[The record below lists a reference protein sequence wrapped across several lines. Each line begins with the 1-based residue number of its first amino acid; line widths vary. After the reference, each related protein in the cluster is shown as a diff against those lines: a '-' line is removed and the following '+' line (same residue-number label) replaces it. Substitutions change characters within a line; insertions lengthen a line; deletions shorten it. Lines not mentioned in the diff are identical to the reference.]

1 MKAGQIYPVAFFP
14 LLREDSARGRIAL
27 QVRMSEALHTII
39 NPIKVRASVYL
50 VPKSAMVRF
59 NGSMETVDRSYM
71 NEPMPDGSAPPP
83 WKVVDPRIADTVD
96 GSGHGIFD
104 VLGVHYKNTDRLDGD
119 VTESYNCIVNWRRAA
134 VSAALPKNTLTDH
147 RLAPAFWNAW
157 KFQYIKPSF
166 DAAMMEGAVPV
177 SYVDPGYAAVRGFG
191 ISTTNPPANKTARV
205 SDGETWGPAPGWDI
219 KPGTAVA
226 GEAGAVIFEDP
237 DSLLNPAIYADLRSA
252 GGVISLAD
260 IRMAEKMQSFAKK
273 REQYQGIPS
282 EYLIEMLMRGL
293 RIPPYQ
299 LMEPI
304 LIGLQETTIGQTER
318 YATDGASLETSV
330 TNGVAQLSLP
340 INTPA
345 IEPGGLIMVL
355 MEIVPE
361 QLYERMNDDYLEVNA
376 NGDRADEPDFLVD
389 FNDPQKVQAVTNRR
403 SDILHGSPNQIF
415 GYEPLNF
422 EWQRNFARV
431 GGKYR
436 RPFDD
441 AFVEDRQRIWAV
453 EKTDPTLSDDFYL
466 CPQPFPHTVFAD
478 ALADPFEVIVVGSV
492 TMTGLTH
499 FGGAFEE
506 DGDHYEKLMA
516 QMDAERLESLPPG
529 SPATSGEVAD
539 TKPAAQGDEEVVV
552 VERVDAKPEG
562 KTK

>member
-27 QVRMSEALHTII
+27 QVRMAEALHTII

-83 WKVVDPRIADTVD
+83 WKVVDPRITDTVN
-96 GSGHGIFD
+96 GIGHDIFD
-104 VLGVHYKNTDRLDGD
+104 VLGVHYKNQDRLDGD

-166 DAAMMEGAVPV
+166 DAAMMEGIVPV
-177 SYVDPGYAAVRGFG
+177 TVEGQQVPLANYTWTGAV
-191 ISTTNPPANKTARV
+191 NPPGSHGYSDKNGNVSAVDGTLTQNIGLLTSDPTPMARI
-205 SDGETWGPAPGWDI
+205 DQLA
-219 KPGTAVA
+219 GT
-226 GEAGAVIFEDP
+226 
-237 DSLLNPAIYADLRSA
+237 
-252 GGVISLAD
+252 ISLAN
-260 IRMAEKMQSFAKK
+260 IRSAEKLQQFAKK

-355 MEIVPE
+355 VEIVPE

-403 SDILHGSPNQIF
+403 ADIRHGSPNQIF

-436 RPFDD
+436 RPYDD
-441 AFVEDRQRIWAV
+441 TFVEDRQRIWAV

-478 ALADPFEVIVVGSV
+478 AMADPFEVIVVGSV

-516 QMDAERLESLPPG
+516 QIDAERLESLPPG
-529 SPATSGEVAD
+529 SPATSGQVAD
-539 TKPAAQGDEEVVV
+539 TRPAAQGDDVVLV
-552 VERVDAKPEG
+552 VESGDAKPEG

>member
-1 MKAGQIYPVAFFP
+1 MKAGQIFPVAFFP
-14 LLREDSARGRIAL
+14 MLREDSARGRIAL

-83 WKVVDPRIADTVD
+83 WKVADPRIAGTAD
-96 GSGHGIFD
+96 GIGHDIFD

-166 DAAMMEGAVPV
+166 DAAMMEGTVQLNIQGHLSVKGQVVA
-177 SYVDPGYAAVRGFG
+177 
-191 ISTTNPPANKTARV
+191 TTSDATRTYEQVGHDGGNPIPAGSAYPMAMR
-205 SDGETWGPAPGWDI
+205 DGAH
-219 KPGTAVA
+219 
-226 GEAGAVIFEDP
+226 GAFP
-237 DSLLNPAIYADLRSA
+237 LYADLA
-252 GGVISLAD
+252 EQPAFISLAN
-260 IRMAEKMQSFAKK
+260 IHMAEQMQQFAKK

-330 TNGVAQLSLP
+330 TNGVAQMSLP

-355 MEIVPE
+355 VEIVPE

-403 SDILHGSPNQIF
+403 ADILHGSPNQIF

-441 AFVEDRQRIWAV
+441 AFLEDRQRIWAV

-506 DGDHYEKLMA
+506 DGDHYEKLIV
-516 QMDAERLESLPPG
+516 QMDAERLDSLPPG
-529 SPATSGEVAD
+529 SPATIGEVAD
-539 TKPAAQGDEEVVV
+539 TRPAPSGDDEVVV
-552 VERVDAKPEG
+552 VEPVDAKLEG
-562 KTK
+562 KAK